1 MGSADAAVSI
11 SSKRCE
17 RDSSL
22 ELLKIVCMVGIVA
35 SHVVQSLLPCGG
47 GSVSGPLE
55 ATSCID
61 FRIASPDPAIWV
73 LVALRTLGAWGNT
86 VFVVC
91 SAWFLCKSPTV
102 RLSKVIRMVL
112 DVLTISVVALIL
124 ALMCGIQPIATD
136 IIKSL
141 FPTTFEVNWFVTCYL
156 FLYVLHPALN
166 WIFEKLGKRGHA
178 ALVGVLVVFYMFVP
192 AVYNGGLLF
201 KTELVTM
208 VMEYTIVA
216 YARYYLPET
225 LANKKLN
232 WILFLVGTLGALCA
246 IVLLEQAGLRVGL
259 LSDKM
264 LHFDINGD
272 PFLFLSVFG
281 LFNLLRARPFV
292 NARVN
297 HCASLMLLVY
307 LIHENLMLRA
317 YVRPAVWDWVWV
329 TYGYSMLFGWIA
341 LFTVVLFVGALV
353 CAFLYRGTLGKLVER
368 LEPRVERLVRKVC
381 GFVLDW
387 ICALT

>member
-1 MGSADAAVSI
+1 
-11 SSKRCE
+11 
-17 RDSSL
+17 
-22 ELLKIVCMVGIVA
+22 
-35 SHVVQSLLPCGG
+35 
-47 GSVSGPLE
+47 
-55 ATSCID
+55 
-61 FRIASPDPAIWV
+61 
-73 LVALRTLGAWGNT
+73 
-86 VFVVC
+86 
-91 SAWFLCKSPTV
+91 
-102 RLSKVIRMVL
+102 MVL

-124 ALMCGIQPIATD
+124 ALMCGIRPIATD

-297 HCASLMLLVY
+297 RCASLMLLVY

-317 YVRPAVWDWVWV
+317 YIRPVVWDWVWS

-368 LEPRVERLVRKVC
+368 LEPWVERLVRKVC